1 MSKKLA
7 SLMDAVPPALVAT
20 DPAPP
25 PALPQLP
32 PARLAVAADEREV
45 PLQVTIPKRVRKQ
58 LDYLSF
64 EKEETMRA
72 LILRAVRSLG
82 IEVRDE
88 ELKDR
93 RGGDYNDFMIS

>member
-7 SLMDAVPPALVAT
+7 SLMDAVPPALVAEA
-20 DPAPP
+20 APP
-25 PALPQLP
+25 PPLPR
-32 PARLAVAADEREV
+32 PAARPAPAAQDREV
-45 PLQVTIPKRVRKQ
+45 PLQITIPRRVRRQ
-58 LDYLSF
+58 LDRLAF
-64 EKEETMRA
+64 EREETMRA

-93 RGGDYNDFMIS
+93 RGRRA

>member
-7 SLMDAVPPALVAT
+7 SLMDAVPPALVAADLT
-20 DPAPP
+20 PTQPQPQPP
-25 PALPQLP
+25 PARP
-32 PARLAVAADEREV
+32 AVAAEEREV

-93 RGGDYNDFMIS
+93 RGRRA

>member
-7 SLMDAVPPALVAT
+7 SLMNTVPPALVAT
-20 DPAPP
+20 DLA
-25 PALPQLP
+25 PALSQPP
-32 PARLAVAADEREV
+32 PARLAVTAEEREV

-93 RGGDYNDFMIS
+93 RGRRV

>member
-7 SLMDAVPPALVAT
+7 SLMDAVPPALMAADLT
-20 DPAPP
+20 PPQPQPQPP
-25 PALPQLP
+25 PA
-32 PARLAVAADEREV
+32 RSAVVAEEREV

-93 RGGDYNDFMIS
+93 RGRRA

>member
-1 MSKKLA
+1 
-7 SLMDAVPPALVAT
+7 
-20 DPAPP
+20 
-25 PALPQLP
+25 
-32 PARLAVAADEREV
+32 VAAEEREV

-93 RGGDYNDFMIS
+93 RGRRA